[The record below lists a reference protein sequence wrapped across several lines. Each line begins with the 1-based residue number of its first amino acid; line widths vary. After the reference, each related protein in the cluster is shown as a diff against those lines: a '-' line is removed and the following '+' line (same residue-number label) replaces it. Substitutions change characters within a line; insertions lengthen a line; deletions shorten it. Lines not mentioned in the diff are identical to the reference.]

1 MPHSDQSYVISFV
14 VPNQKQLMTLAKQ
27 MEVKGTW
34 EELCNNS
41 QMEKEV
47 LRIITEA
54 AVAGRTFL
62 AFSHRRAAAPV
73 TPTFPSCSFQQNWS
87 DLKSPRRSV

>member
-1 MPHSDQSYVISFV
+1 MFVSGVCKDAKRRDGFRSDQSYVISFV
-14 VPNQKQLMTLAKQ
+14 VPNQKQLMSLAKQ
-27 MEVKGTW
+27 LEVKGTW

-54 AVAGRTFL
+54 AVAGRTL
-62 AFSHRRAAAPV
+62 
-73 TPTFPSCSFQQNWS
+73 
-87 DLKSPRRSV
+87 